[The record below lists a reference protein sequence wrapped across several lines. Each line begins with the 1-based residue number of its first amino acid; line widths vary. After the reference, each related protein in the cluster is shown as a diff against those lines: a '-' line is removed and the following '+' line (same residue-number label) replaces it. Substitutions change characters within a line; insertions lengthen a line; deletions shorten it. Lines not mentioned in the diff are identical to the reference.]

1 MLPNVICA
9 LSSTLATTTTINS
22 KIIHSINTNTTFF
35 AYATDII
42 DESDMKMG
50 NTQRSNS
57 ENNGKSPN
65 QGSSKCCGSF
75 STLVLYLLVI
85 AALLLV
91 SFKWFYFKNF
101 KKITLLKHCKQIA
114 GK

>member
-9 LSSTLATTTTINS
+9 LSSTLETTNTINS
-22 KIIHSINTNTTFF
+22 KIIPGSISTNTTFF
-35 AYATDII
+35 AYATNII

-57 ENNGKSPN
+57 ENNGKSAN

-91 SFKWFYFKNF
+91 RLEWLYF
-101 KKITLLKHCKQIA
+101 
-114 GK
+114 